1 MTPSLESI
9 LAAQKSAF
17 RLDPYP
23 SCRDRRERLERL
35 ERMLLDSEDAIA
47 RALEADFGGRSKQE
61 VLFSELFVSLG
72 AVRHARKHVKSW
84 MAARPRHLGWAL
96 QPARAWVMP
105 QPVGVVGII
114 APWNYPIITTVPPL
128 AGALAAG
135 NRAMVKVSE
144 FTPATSDRLQKLIA
158 AAFPADQVTVVTGD
172 AQVGRE
178 FASRPFD
185 HLLFTGSTAVGREVM
200 RTAAENLTPVTLE
213 LGGKSPAIVAP
224 DADIGSAAAD
234 IAFGRLLNAG
244 QTCIAPDYALVP
256 RERLEAFV
264 ESMRMH
270 VERYWP
276 QAARNPQYTAVINER
291 HLARLRG
298 YVEEARARGVRVVT
312 IGPDAEPGSRRM
324 PPTLIVNPPD
334 DLTVMREEVFGP
346 LLPVKPYDTFEEAI
360 AYVNDRGR
368 PLALYLFT
376 KSGRTVDSVLTRT
389 VSGAACVNDTL
400 MQIAAEDL
408 PFGGIGASGMGHYHG
423 KDGFDTF
430 SKLKPVFRRRSPGL
444 SRFLRPP
451 YGRMHDLLKRILIG

>member
-1 MTPSLESI
+1 MTAQDI
-9 LAAQKSAF
+9 LAAQRTAC
-17 RLDPYP
+17 RLHPYP
-23 SCRDRRERLERL
+23 SYQERREHLRRL
-35 ERMLLDSEDAIA
+35 ERMLLDSQNEIA
-47 RALEADFGGRSKQE
+47 SALDADFGGRSKYE

-84 MAARPRHLGWAL
+84 MAARPRHLGWVL

-105 QPVGVVGII
+105 QPVGVVGIV

-135 NRAMVKVSE
+135 NRSMVKVSE
-144 FTPATSDRLQKLIA
+144 FTPATSDCIQKLIA
-158 AAFPADQVTVVTGD
+158 GAFPADHVAVVTGD
-172 AQVGRE
+172 AQAGRH
-178 FASRPFD
+178 FVSLPFD

-200 RTAAENLTPVTLE
+200 RAAAENLTPVTLE
-213 LGGKSPAIVAP
+213 LGGKSPAILAP
-224 DADIGSAAAD
+224 DANIESAAAD
-234 IAFGRLLNAG
+234 IAFGRFLNAG

-264 ESMRMH
+264 DSVRAQ

-298 YVEEARARGVRVVT
+298 YVEEARARGVQVVT
-312 IGPDAEPGSRRM
+312 IGPEAEPGSRRM
-324 PPTLIVNPPD
+324 APTLILDPPD
-334 DLTVMREEVFGP
+334 DLAVMREEIFGP
-346 LLPVKPYDTFEEAI
+346 VLPVKAYGEFEEAI
-360 AYVNDRGR
+360 AYVNGRDR

-376 KSGRTVDSVLTRT
+376 KSGRTADTVLART

-400 MQIAAEDL
+400 MHIAAEDL

-423 KDGFDTF
+423 QDGFDTF
-430 SKLKPVFRRRSPGL
+430 SKLKPVFRRRWPGL
-444 SRFLRPP
+444 SRLLRPP
-451 YGRMHDLLKRILIG
+451 YGRMHDLLKRMLIG